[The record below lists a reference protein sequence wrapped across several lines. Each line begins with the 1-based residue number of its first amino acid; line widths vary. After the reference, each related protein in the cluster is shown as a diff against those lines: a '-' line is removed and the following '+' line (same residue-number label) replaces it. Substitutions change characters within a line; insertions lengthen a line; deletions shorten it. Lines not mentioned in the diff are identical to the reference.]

1 MIGSRIWNRL
11 LKIGMLFWLYTGKI
25 ALTLIHALFWDFEL
39 PFAHHDYIQA
49 IRFHNKPQA
58 LKQELS
64 AHFHY
69 RNDPLGGLWDFY
81 YLPHITWKL
90 QRGDCDD
97 FAWMA
102 ADALSRQGLKAI
114 MATLIPRKI
123 TESHVIVVYQNSGIW
138 SWAEVGYWDG
148 DKFPSL
154 HDAVLA
160 AADPLGGL
168 RVAHCQCFTPIHRAG
183 EVLDK

>member
-1 MIGSRIWNRL
+1 MTDNRFWNCL

-25 ALTLIHALFWDFEL
+25 ALTLFHALYWDFEL
-39 PFAHHDYIQA
+39 PFARRIYHQA
-49 IRFHNKPQA
+49 TRSCPNLLA
-58 LKQELS
+58 LQQELS
-64 AHFHY
+64 AHFRY

-81 YLPHITWKL
+81 YLPHITWKI

-123 TESHVIVVYQNSGIW
+123 TESHVIVVYQNSGMW
-138 SWAEVGYWDG
+138 SWAEVGYWDR
-148 DKFPSL
+148 DRFARP

-160 AADPLGGL
+160 AARALGGL
-168 RVAHCQCFTPIHRAG
+168 RAVHCQLFTPTQKR
-183 EVLDK
+183 ERC